1 MKKCLIFIFLAS
13 VASLSGALKNINE
26 KSVRVSEALGKIYL
40 LHQQNKFLV
49 EDSYGLHEIDS
60 CWLDTNLRKLAKN
73 EEALDKFLEVGTIEI
88 KRDME
93 NNYLLR
99 HHVQGLGGGPG
110 LGFTVYWAVKAG
122 LVATTVVPLGV
133 VSVTSAGTAVPF
145 TAGLGA
151 FILGAGVEGI
161 ALAAGL
167 ACGMAPT
174 P

>member
-1 MKKCLIFIFLAS
+1 MKKHLIFIFLAS

-49 EDSYGLHEIDS
+49 EDAYGLHEIDS
-60 CWLDTNLRKLAKN
+60 CWLDTNLKKLAKN

-99 HHVQGLGGGPG
+99 HHVQGLGGGPIAG
-110 LGFTVYWAVKAG
+110 VASMQLGIQASVALGAIAGPALPAVIVASPFIITGAFFAG
-122 LVATTVVPLGV
+122 L
-133 VSVTSAGTAVPF
+133 F
-145 TAGLGA
+145 
-151 FILGAGVEGI
+151 
-161 ALAAGL
+161 
-167 ACGMAPT
+167 APT